1 MARTSPSGTSTRT
14 FPKSEAGG
22 GGGGGGGGNPWKD
35 WVELPIDPTDSS
47 WKRTYGTQ
55 AQANSSTLVK
65 SGNEMHYTVP
75 TVIRQKMQGALLE
88 GTLLTQKAHLTP
100 WTTMGVPVPS
110 GEPDYFFQPEA
121 FVFKLEVE
129 FVTDGTGPIG
139 GDSLT
144 QPGGSALTGQ
154 NLCVCAGLIGYK
166 TDQNDDPA
174 SFSDQVQW
182 FGAFLEKNGATAAPS
197 GSSSTTE
204 FKAGYRTY
212 WSTANVTGGYTWVGQ
227 ASAGSTSH
235 DSIVLMNMPFRKS
248 GVGAGVTGHART
260 YFMAGSYARTAP
272 YKPLA
277 MSGNA
282 MFDESSQRMVDDTEH
297 TRKYWHIFLAFG
309 TRSNT
314 GGGGRIK
321 IKKIRYLLQPLT
333 GRADLE

>member
-1 MARTSPSGTSTRT
+1 MCIRDR
-14 FPKSEAGG
+14 
-22 GGGGGGGGNPWKD
+22 
-35 WVELPIDPTDSS
+35 
-47 WKRTYGTQ
+47 
-55 AQANSSTLVK
+55 
-65 SGNEMHYTVP
+65 HYTVP
-75 TVIRQKMQGALLE
+75 TVIRQKMTGATLE
-88 GTLLTQKAHLTP
+88 GTMLTQKAHLTP

-129 FVTDGTGPIG
+129 VVTDGTGPIG

-144 QPGGSALTGQ
+144 QPGGAALTGQ
-154 NLCVCAGLIGYK
+154 NLCVCAGLVGYK

-174 SFSDQVQW
+174 FISDQVQW

-197 GSSSTTE
+197 SSSSTTE

-227 ASAGSTSH
+227 SNAGSTSH
-235 DSIVLMNMPFRKS
+235 DSIVLVNMPMRKS
-248 GVGAGVTGHART
+248 GVGAGVNGHQRT
-260 YFMAGSYARTAP
+260 NFMAGSYARTAP

-277 MSGNA
+277 MSGNV
-282 MFDESSQRMVDDTEH
+282 MFDESTQRMVDDTEH

-333 GRADLE
+333 GRADLT